1 MYAYS
6 TYIQSPLEMR
16 EANTKDLTLLI
27 LLSIIWGSA
36 FFNIKI
42 ATYSYE
48 PFTLALVRVTFAS
61 IPLFLLCK
69 IKKIRIL
76 AFSENWYWYA
86 IIGLCNIAIPFV
98 LIAIGTAKINSYLA
112 AILMSTTPLSGS
124 ILAHFFTKD
133 EKLSYMK
140 SLGVLIG
147 FSGIILLFFD
157 KVIINSEN
165 YLYVLITILGS
176 TFYCIGGLLT
186 LKLKN
191 RVNENVTTSTTLWSV
206 IFLLPFSII
215 FETPWN
221 SNPTLESTLSLL
233 YLGVIATGLAWLI
246 RFRILTVNG
255 LVFQT
260 QVAYLIPIFGIIFG
274 YFLMDEVITWK
285 VIASLVVILIGIYIF
300 KKNNKGL
307 NK

>member
-1 MYAYS
+1 MK
-6 TYIQSPLEMR
+6 
-16 EANTKDLTLLI
+16 EANTKDLSLLL

-48 PFTLALVRVTFAS
+48 PFTLALVRVIFAS

-69 IKKIRIL
+69 FKKIKIE
-76 AFSENWYWYA
+76 AFAYNWKWYA
-86 IIGLCNIAIPFV
+86 LIGLCNIAIPFV

-124 ILAHFFTKD
+124 ILAHLFTKN
-133 EKLSYMK
+133 EKLSFLK

-157 KVIINSEN
+157 KVIINSNN
-165 YLYVLITILGS
+165 YVYVLITILGS

-206 IFLLPFSII
+206 IFLLPFSLIL
-215 FETPWN
+215 ESPWN
-221 SNPTLESTLSLL
+221 SSPTLQSTLSLL

-260 QVAYLIPIFGIIFG
+260 QVAYLIPIFGIFFG

-285 VIASLVVILIGIYIF
+285 VLLSLVVILVGIYIF
-300 KKNNKGL
+300 KKNNK
-307 NK
+307 NIVN

>member
-1 MYAYS
+1 
-6 TYIQSPLEMR
+6 MR
-16 EANTKDLTLLI
+16 EANTFDLTLL
-27 LLSIIWGSA
+27 LLLAIIWGSA

-42 ATYSYE
+42 ATYSYD
-48 PFTLALVRVTFAS
+48 PITLALVRVIFAS
-61 IPLFLLCK
+61 IPLLLLCRIKNIK
-69 IKKIRIL
+69 IE
-76 AFSENWYWYA
+76 AFSKNWKSFA
-86 IIGLCNIAIPFV
+86 LIGLCNIAIPFV
-98 LIAIGTAKINSYLA
+98 LIAIGTSKINSYLA

-124 ILAHFFTKD
+124 ILAHFFIKD
-133 EKLSYMK
+133 EKLSFFK
-140 SLGVLIG
+140 SLGVIIG

-165 YLYVLITILGS
+165 YIYALITILGS

-191 RVNENVTTSTTLWSV
+191 KKNENVTTSTTLWSV
-206 IFLLPFSII
+206 VFLFPLSLII
-215 FETPWN
+215 ETPWN
-221 SNPTLESTLSLL
+221 SSPTLISTLSLL

-274 YFLMDEVITWK
+274 YFLMDEIITWR
-285 VIASLVVILIGIYIF
+285 VLLSLVIILLGIYIF

-307 NK
+307 KK

>member
-1 MYAYS
+1 
-6 TYIQSPLEMR
+6 MR
-16 EANTKDLTLLI
+16 EANSFDLSLLI
-27 LLSIIWGSA
+27 LLAIIWGSA

-48 PFTLALVRVTFAS
+48 PFTLALVRVMFAS
-61 IPLFLLCK
+61 IPLILLCK
-69 IKKIRIL
+69 FKGIKIE
-76 AFSENWYWYA
+76 AFEKNWKLYA
-86 IIGLCNIAIPFV
+86 LIGLCNISIPFV
-98 LIAIGTAKINSYLA
+98 LIAIGTSMINSYLA

-124 ILAHFFTKD
+124 ILAHFFLKD
-133 EKLSYMK
+133 EKLSLPK

-165 YLYVLITILGS
+165 YLYALITILGS

-186 LKLKN
+186 LKLRNKK
-191 RVNENVTTSTTLWSV
+191 NENVTTSTTLWSV

-215 FETPWN
+215 IETPWN
-221 SNPTLESTLSLL
+221 SNPTIASTISLL
-233 YLGVIATGLAWLI
+233 YLGVVATGFAWLI

-274 YFLMDEVITWK
+274 YFLMDEIITWR
-285 VIASLVVILIGIYIF
+285 VLLSLAIILIGIYIF
-300 KKNNKGL
+300 KKNNKG
-307 NK
+307 

>member
-1 MYAYS
+1 
-6 TYIQSPLEMR
+6 MR
-16 EANTKDLTLLI
+16 EANTLDLSLLV
-27 LLSIIWGSA
+27 LLALIWGSS

-42 ATYSYE
+42 ATYSYD
-48 PFTLALVRVTFAS
+48 PITLALVRVIFAS
-61 IPLFLLCK
+61 IPLLILCK
-69 IKKIRIL
+69 ISGIKIE
-76 AFSENWYWYA
+76 AFSKNWRWYA
-86 IIGLCNIAIPFV
+86 LIGLCNIAIPFV
-98 LIAIGTAKINSYLA
+98 LIAMGTAKINSYLA

-133 EKLSYMK
+133 EKLSFFK

-147 FSGIILLFFD
+147 FSGIVLLFFD
-157 KVIINSEN
+157 KIIINSEN
-165 YLYVLITILGS
+165 YIYVLITILGS

-191 RVNENVTTSTTLWSV
+191 KINENVTTSTTLWSV
-206 IFLLPFSII
+206 IFLFPFSLII
-215 FETPWN
+215 ETPWE
-221 SNPTLESTLSLL
+221 SNPTLASTLSLL

-274 YFLMDEVITWK
+274 YFLMDEIITWK
-285 VIASLVVILIGIYIF
+285 VIVSLVVILLGIYIF
-300 KKNNKGL
+300 KKNNKG
-307 NK
+307 